1 MKKRNIFIFLCL
13 LSALALGAF
22 LQFVPNMAVA
32 AEATFLPPDPDPV
45 PFYEGMGKFVRGG
58 RNVEAYK
65 YIHSEGYP
73 PFPDRVK
80 FISTLTGSWHQM
92 GVQYARRSGDATR
105 CVSDIWWKAE
115 CVMFGKAETL
125 KAMKL
130 YEAQIAALDPNLV
143 DFMRGIAEGAE
154 PWLSQSIYADK
165 NHPLYATAY
174 ERIMAVNIWD
184 EWAMIHP
191 SKFPDGSSTFGGTKK
206 APPVTGMVG
215 CSAFAARGKAT
226 VDGRTI
232 AAHNR
237 HSPYNPRDY
246 AQAFITKP
254 PKGMGNICWVLSNC
268 PQVAANQVVNEK
280 GLSIILLFGG
290 VSNPKSWQHPGGPYF
305 AEGFGV
311 PWFHL
316 FLYVGTHANNAEEAI
331 EMLTRGTPEY
341 RAKTGRNSL
350 LLGGGWIFLVADNE
364 TLAVVEATADRYAVR
379 YPGEFT
385 PGWESKDYIVSTNHF
400 LCDFSYDKD
409 NNRTDVPMS
418 IFNVVPMS
426 DIRLW
431 TMLWDMKHRYGRIDR
446 YMAQRILGG
455 LYAYDKDTG
464 ERIDCAERG
473 GKWHIYGEV
482 KACNTGTGV
491 GLRGGSDDSK
501 VAVLDEN
508 KSAVYW
514 TMGNASDWEGAW
526 DAFYFGEK

>member
-1 MKKRNIFIFLCL
+1 MNRRNICIFLSL
-13 LSALALGAF
+13 LVAITLGIGA
-22 LQFVPNMAVA
+22 QFAPKIAIA
-32 AEATFLPPDPDPV
+32 EEATFLPPDPAPV
-45 PFYEGMGKFVRGG
+45 PFYKGMGEYVPGG

-65 YIHSEGYP
+65 YAHTEGYP

-80 FISTLTGSWHQM
+80 FIGVLTGSWYQM
-92 GVQYARRSGDATR
+92 GVQFAKRSGDATR
-105 CVSDIWWKAE
+105 CVSDIWWKDE
-115 CVMFGKAETL
+115 CEMFGKEETL

-130 YEAQIAALDPNLV
+130 YEAQIAALDPNLI
-143 DFMRGIAEGAE
+143 DFMRGIADGAE
-154 PWLSQSIYADK
+154 PWLSQSQYADK
-165 NHPLYATAY
+165 NHPLYATSY
-174 ERIMAVNIWD
+174 QRVVAVNIWD

-191 SKFPDGSSTFGGTKK
+191 SKFPDGSSTYGGTKK
-206 APPVTGMVG
+206 APPVTGLVG
-215 CSAFAARGKAT
+215 CSAFAARGGAT
-226 VDGRTI
+226 TDGRTI

-237 HSPYNPRDY
+237 HSPYDPRDY

-254 PKGMGNICWVLSNC
+254 PKGMGYLCWNLSNC
-268 PQVAANQVVNEK
+268 PQVAANQVVNEE

-290 VSNPKSWQHPGGPYF
+290 VTNPKSLKEPGGPYF

-316 FLYVGTHANNAEEAI
+316 FLYVGTHASNVEEAI
-331 EMLTRGTPEY
+331 EILTKGTPEY
-341 RAKTGRNSL
+341 RARIGRNSL
-350 LLGGGWIFLVADNE
+350 LLGGGWIFLVADEE

-385 PGWESKDYIVSTNHF
+385 PGWDSKEYIVSTNHF

-409 NNRTDVPMS
+409 NNRTNVPMS

-431 TMLWDMKHRYGRIDR
+431 TLLWDMKHRYGHIDK
-446 YMAQRILGG
+446 YMAQHIMSG

-464 ERIDCAERG
+464 ERIDCAERD
-473 GKWHIYGEV
+473 GKWYIYGEV
-482 KACNTGTGV
+482 KACNEGTRV

-501 VAVLDEN
+501 VAVLEGK
-508 KSAVYW
+508 KSEVYW

-526 DAFYFGEK
+526 DAYLFSEP